1 MTNQGPREIHVIL
14 HPKEIF
20 IGARY
25 AGSEIEARKAA
36 SLQTAWRRGSIPII
50 VGRLDRRGVASR
62 IWLSLRASERCRKQ
76 KHLEHWFAVSMRR
89 CASALL
95 RGAF

>member
-1 MTNQGPREIHVIL
+1 MTNQGPREVHVIL
-14 HPKEIF
+14 HPKEMF

-50 VGRLDRRGVASR
+50 VWRARPPGGRFSNLVFFCVLESDAGSRSTSNTGLRFRCGGVLAR
-62 IWLSLRASERCRKQ
+62 
-76 KHLEHWFAVSMRR
+76 F
-89 CASALL
+89 
-95 RGAF
+95 